1 VDLESHYLLFPVLV
15 TAAAMVTMFLETAM
29 PLSALSAEG
38 RPFDIGISSIRN
50 ARPCD
55 ARRGREL
62 SRLPHAPEW
71 TAPPTCSCAATKRPK
86 RTRRELI
93 RPRGCTA
100 LHWAS
105 EKHATTCGTCF
116 IRLKKERRNA
126 LLPSASR
133 ACWCRIARRRVVKF
147 ARRSSDKDNQT
158 RAADRVTV
166 R

>member
-62 SRLPHAPEW
+62 SRLPRAPEW
-71 TAPPTCSCAATKRPK
+71 TAPPTKRPK